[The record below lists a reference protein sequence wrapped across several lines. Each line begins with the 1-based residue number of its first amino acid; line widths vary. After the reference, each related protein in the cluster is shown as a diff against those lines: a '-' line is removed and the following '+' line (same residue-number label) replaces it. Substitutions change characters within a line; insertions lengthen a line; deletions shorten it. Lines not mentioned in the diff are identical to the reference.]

1 MTYPLT
7 FRRHVLKIQHQ
18 EALTF
23 KATAHRFGIG
33 IASLVRWHHSLEPKG
48 RPQQSYKIDMEALK
62 KDVVT
67 FPDDY
72 LYERAARFHVTPT
85 GIYLALRRM
94 GITYK
99 KILCHPKRNQE
110 ARTTF
115 QETIQ
120 QLKTSGRPILYL
132 DESGFAVD
140 MPRTRGYAPRGARCY
155 SLCDWNA
162 KGRIN
167 AIGALSGKRL
177 ITVSLFSCNVDS
189 DVFHHWMINDL
200 LPKAPK
206 GSIMVMD
213 NAAFHKRAD
222 TQKAITDAGHHIQY
236 LPPYSPA

>member
-62 KDVVT
+62 KDVIT
-67 FPDDY
+67 SPDDY

-99 KILCHPKRNQE
+99 KNPLSSQTQSRGSYHFSGNHS
-110 ARTTF
+110 TTKNLW
-115 QETIQ
+115 QTD
-120 QLKTSGRPILYL
+120 S
-132 DESGFAVD
+132 
-140 MPRTRGYAPRGARCY
+140 
-155 SLCDWNA
+155 
-162 KGRIN
+162 
-167 AIGALSGKRL
+167 
-177 ITVSLFSCNVDS
+177 VS
-189 DVFHHWMINDL
+189 
-200 LPKAPK
+200 
-206 GSIMVMD
+206 
-213 NAAFHKRAD
+213 
-222 TQKAITDAGHHIQY
+222 
-236 LPPYSPA
+236 